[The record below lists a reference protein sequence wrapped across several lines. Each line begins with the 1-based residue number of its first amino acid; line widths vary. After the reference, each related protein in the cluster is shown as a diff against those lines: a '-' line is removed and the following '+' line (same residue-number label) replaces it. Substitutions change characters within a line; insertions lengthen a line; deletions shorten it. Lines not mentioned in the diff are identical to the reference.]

1 MALQLKYDLISR
13 KWQFKFLPLDV
24 PFCIAK
30 VTPLYVECDHT
41 DCVPVLN
48 HSLLD
53 QKYWLFADLVVHCKS
68 KTHLWTILVIIFT
81 QLIHQCI
88 DGLIVLIWSLSLF
101 KGMFRFSFAQNEFS
115 LLAAIAYFIVK
126 REWDRK
132 GADRISSTESEIKRV
147 QKGYHQVVC
156 RQGWHLGGAVS
167 RAMMLS
173 EGKCIQQCTLIG
185 LQSNTM

>member
-1 MALQLKYDLISR
+1 MALQLKYNLISR
-13 KWQFKFLPLDV
+13 KWWFKLLPLDV

-41 DCVPVLN
+41 GLYQFLIIHWSTVLIACRFSCALQN
-48 HSLLD
+48 KQNTPLNNVSDHI
-53 QKYWLFADLVVHCKS
+53 Y
-68 KTHLWTILVIIFT
+68 
-81 QLIHQCI
+81 
-88 DGLIVLIWSLSLF
+88 GLIVWVWSLTLF